1 MDRLTLLVA
10 AGHARRVLNAF
21 LRQTELAE
29 QVQQRALFEKVR
41 RNTDSEFGRDFGFA
55 HIKSYDDFRKQLP
68 IMTYDDLSPY
78 VERVKR
84 GETRAM
90 FGGGQRV
97 HMLAKTS
104 GTSDKPKYVPVTS
117 AFLREYRSGWNAF
130 GVKAIM
136 DHPGCFLRH
145 IVQMTSPM
153 DEECTE
159 GGLQCGAI
167 TGLMAKSQK
176 RLVRRYYVVPPIV
189 GYIGDSTAR
198 YYTAMRFA
206 VTKDVAFMITASPA
220 TQLNLA
226 ATADQHR
233 AALIRDVHD
242 GTLSDEF
249 DIPDTVRGALR
260 RRLKRD
266 PVGARRLESIV
277 ARTGRLLPKDYWQLG
292 FLANWI
298 GGTMGLYLRDY
309 PTHFGDAPV
318 RDIGLLA
325 SEGRMSLPIEDGV
338 AGGILDVASSFFEF
352 IPESQHG
359 DENPDVLLGHQ
370 LEVGQRYY
378 ILLTTS
384 AGFYRYDI
392 GDCVQV
398 NGFHGQAPIIEFLH
412 KGDGISSITGEKLTE
427 RQVVEAYRR
436 CLGQT
441 DAGHFVLA
449 PHWGQPPHYVLHLE
463 SMRPSELSAE
473 CGSRTDTNEFDRDRA
488 LALAQRLDER
498 IGEINFEYASKRQS
512 GRLGPIGVN
521 LIDAG
526 YLAQRGQRLA
536 RRYRRANEQYKHRYL
551 LTTIGDDAEFPRS
564 VSPIH
569 LNDAGHDHRRNQPR
583 HQVPILKSGADR
595 ID

>member
-1 MDRLTLLVA
+1 MLRVA
-10 AGHARRVLNAF
+10 VGHARRVLDRF
-21 LRQTELAE
+21 LHQTEQSE
-29 QVQQRALFEKVR
+29 RVQQRVLFEKIR
-41 RNTDSEFGRDFGFA
+41 RNADSAFGRDFGFC
-55 HIKSYDDFRKQLP
+55 HIKSYDDFRKQIP

-153 DEECTE
+153 DEEYSE

-206 VTKDVAFMITASPA
+206 VTQDVAFMITASPA

-233 AALIRDVHD
+233 AALIRDVHN
-242 GTLSDEF
+242 GTLSNEF
-249 DIPDTVRGALR
+249 DVPDAVRNSLI

-266 PVGARRLESIV
+266 PAGARRLESIV
-277 ARTGRLLPKDYWQLG
+277 SRTGRLLPKDYWRLG

-309 PTHFGDAPV
+309 PAFFGDAPV

-359 DENPDVLLGHQ
+359 DENPEVLLGHQ

-398 NGFHGQAPIIEFLH
+398 NGFYGQAPIIEFLH
-412 KGDGISSITGEKLTE
+412 KGDGISSLTGEKLTE

-436 CLGQT
+436 CLGQS
-441 DAGHFVLA
+441 DGGHFVLA
-449 PHWGQPPHYVLHLE
+449 PQWGQPPHYVLHLE
-463 SMRPSELSAE
+463 ST
-473 CGSRTDTNEFDRDRA
+473 RTSNRGADDGRTANVNHENRERA
-488 LALAQRLDER
+488 IALAQRLDQR
-498 IGEINFEYASKRQS
+498 LGEVNFEYASKRQS
-512 GRLGPIGVN
+512 GRLGPIVVN

-526 YLAQRGQRLA
+526 FLATRGQRLA
-536 RRYRRANEQYKHRYL
+536 RRHRSANEQYKHRYL
-551 LTTIGDDAEFPRS
+551 LTTIGDDAEFPRGRA
-564 VSPIH
+564 PICQDDR
-569 LNDAGHDHRRNQPR
+569 NRDDRRTNPS
-583 HQVPILKSGADR
+583 HPIPILKSGADR

>member
-1 MDRLTLLVA
+1 MLRVA
-10 AGHARRVLNAF
+10 AGHARRVLKGF
-21 LRQTELAE
+21 LHQTERAE
-29 QVQQRALFEKVR
+29 RVQQQVLFEKIR
-41 RNTDSEFGRDFGFA
+41 RNTDSEFGRDFGFV

-84 GETRAM
+84 GEIGAM

-153 DEECTE
+153 DEECSE

-226 ATADQHR
+226 VTADQHR

-242 GTLSDEF
+242 GTISDEF
-249 DIPDTVRGALR
+249 EIPEIVRSSLR

-277 ARTGRLLPKDYWQLG
+277 ARTGRLLPKDYWRLG

-309 PTHFGDAPV
+309 PIYFGDAPV

-338 AGGILDVASSFFEF
+338 AGGILDVSSSFFEF

-398 NGFHGQAPIIEFLH
+398 NGFHGQAPVIEFLH

-449 PHWGQPPHYVLHLE
+449 PHWGHPPHYVLHLE
-463 SMRPSELSAE
+463 SGRAGDRSADD
-473 CGSRTDTNEFDRDRA
+473 SHRAEFNHEDRQRA
-488 LALAQRLDER
+488 GALAQRLDQR
-498 IGEINFEYASKRQS
+498 LGEINFEYASKRQS
-512 GRLGPIGVN
+512 GRLGPIIVN

-526 YLAQRGQRLA
+526 FLATRGQRLA

-551 LTTIGDDAEFPRS
+551 LTTIGDDAEFPRGRALICQDDRDRDDRRKHASHS
-564 VSPIH
+564 VT
-569 LNDAGHDHRRNQPR
+569 
-583 HQVPILKSGADR
+583 ILKSGADR